1 MTHPLAAAFQQASRI
16 RELSAVE
23 EPDVYMKSEC
33 IDVSE
38 WRISQAR
45 NRTSVM
51 HKLPNLISTLSH
63 DLKPLPSDGS
73 QFNGLA
79 LYPRIYRRIPL
90 DSTVKLQHLIHRHQI
105 RDKVNKEEL
114 GHKEWQ
120 GQAMTLKQSL
130 ARLV

>member
-1 MTHPLAAAFQQASRI
+1 
-16 RELSAVE
+16 
-23 EPDVYMKSEC
+23 
-33 IDVSE
+33 
-38 WRISQAR
+38 
-45 NRTSVM
+45 M